1 MAYPTEKSK
10 RLAELVRQGEAARST
25 LTDAHRGL
33 MHAIDLPSRIKS
45 SITSAPAKW
54 LGGSLLAGLAT
65 SFIFRKREKKTSVR
79 TLATGKEHGPMYGL
93 ATLVFTLSKPAL
105 KIYATKLLK
114 DYLTRRFLS
123 GAHGHPATLRTPPY

>member
-1 MAYPTEKSK
+1 MAYPTEKST

-25 LTDAHRGL
+25 LTVAHIGL
-33 MHAIDLPSRIKS
+33 MHAIALPSRIKS

-65 SFIFRKREKKTSVR
+65 SFIFRKREKKPSVR
-79 TLATGKEHGPMYGL
+79 ALATGKEHGLIYGL
-93 ATLVFTLSKPAL
+93 AMLLFTLSKPAL

-114 DYLTRRFLS
+114 DYLTRRLTS
-123 GAHGHPATLRTPPY
+123 GAQRHPETLRTPPH